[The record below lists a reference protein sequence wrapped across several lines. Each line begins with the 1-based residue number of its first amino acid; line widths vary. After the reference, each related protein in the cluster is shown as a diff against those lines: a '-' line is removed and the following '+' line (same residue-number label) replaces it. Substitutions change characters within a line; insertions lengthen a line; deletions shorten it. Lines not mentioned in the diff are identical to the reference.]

1 MVHGTPIT
9 SGVFGRLGA
18 VVNSPCDRVCA
29 GISCNICI
37 YQSVCCI
44 LKNSAFAIL
53 GRRTP
58 ILGEETM
65 GKSIAF
71 VGTNLRRKVAL
82 GLLFCG
88 AMTLFA
94 GSSRALAADDTINIG
109 VVLPTTGSESKPG
122 TYQKEGIELA
132 IKQIN
137 DAGGIMVKSKG
148 KKLKIN
154 EIFYDD
160 GSDSKKS
167 ASLAERSMSSDNVVA
182 VLGGYSTA
190 LGTAESV
197 MADRYKTPWI
207 TTGAGA
213 TAIFAKGYQ
222 YAFGTLSPVALIGTT
237 SAEFL
242 GSLMDQGKLKKGMK
256 VAMVVENTDHG
267 VDYVQGFTEWSN
279 KHAGYFQIVLNEK
292 FELNATDFSSI
303 LQKVKSSKADIF
315 LSDAH
320 LPDYITMH
328 RQYLQNGLHHQMIS
342 YGARGPESAARQAL
356 GAGTDYIFSG
366 IWWSNKLPYPQAKK
380 FAEDY
385 KAFTG
390 HDVDSW
396 YSAPAYDGMRI
407 LAKAIEAAGSLD
419 KTAIRDALK
428 KAELKDSVLP
438 GQVLKFGA
446 NGQTEYPFVITQNKP
461 DNKVDIVFPK
471 DAATGDAIAPSPAK

>member
-1 MVHGTPIT
+1 MSKGLT
-9 SGVFGRLGA
+9 
-18 VVNSPCDRVCA
+18 
-29 GISCNICI
+29 
-37 YQSVCCI
+37 
-44 LKNSAFAIL
+44 
-53 GRRTP
+53 
-58 ILGEETM
+58 
-65 GKSIAF
+65 F
-71 VGTNLRRKVAL
+71 VGLKQRTLLAFL
-82 GLLFCG
+82 GG
-88 AMTLFA
+88 MAMVLA
-94 GSSRALAADDTINIG
+94 GSSPVLAADDTINIG

-122 TYQKEGIELA
+122 AYQKEGIELA

-160 GSDSKKS
+160 GTDSKKS
-167 ASLAERSMSSDNVVA
+167 AALTERAMSSDGVVA

-213 TAIFAKGYQ
+213 TAIFGKGYQ

-242 GSLMDQGKLKKGMK
+242 GSLIDQGKLKKGLK

-267 VDYVQGFTEWSN
+267 TDYIQGFTEWSN
-279 KHAGYFQIVLNEK
+279 KHAGYFQIVLTEK
-292 FELNATDFSSI
+292 FELGATDFSGI
-303 LQKVKSSKADIF
+303 LQKVKNSHADVF

-328 RQYLQNGLHHQMIS
+328 RQYLQNGLHHQMVS
-342 YGARGPESAARQAL
+342 YGARGPEAAARQAL
-356 GAGTDYIFSG
+356 GAGTDYIFAG
-366 IWWSNKLPYPQAKK
+366 IWWSSKLPYPQAKK
-380 FAEDY
+380 FATDY

-396 YSAPAYDGMRI
+396 YAAPAYDGMRI
-407 LAKAIEAAGSLD
+407 LAQAIEAAGSLD
-419 KTAIRDALK
+419 KMAIRDALK
-428 KAELKDSVLP
+428 KAQLKESILP

-471 DAATGDAIAPSPAK
+471 DAATGEPVAPNPAK